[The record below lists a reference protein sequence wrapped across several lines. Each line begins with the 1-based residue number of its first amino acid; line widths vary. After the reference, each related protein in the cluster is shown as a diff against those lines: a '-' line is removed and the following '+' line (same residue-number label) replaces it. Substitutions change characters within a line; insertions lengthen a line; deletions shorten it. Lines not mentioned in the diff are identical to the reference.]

1 MRRTIK
7 FQLGLVCFVVV
18 LFALI
23 LGVKTLMEGREKLR
37 NVDDLQAMV
46 TLSSSISLLVHESQ
60 KERGASAGFI
70 GSKGQKFGDKVPPQR
85 KLTDKEHQRYKTALQ
100 AITLEHYPQTLKDK
114 IATIEKLLQQLP
126 SIRNRV
132 DALSISAEE
141 EVGYYTLL
149 NQHLLD
155 IVASTAVLSG
165 EPEIVKQLSAYANFL
180 KSKERS
186 GIERAVLSNTFAADK
201 FAPNMFVKLITLI
214 SEQTSCIDAFF
225 STASPKSIAF
235 YNQTMQSP
243 IVQEVEKMRNV
254 AIEKAT
260 TGGFGIDATH
270 WFDTITKKINLLKE
284 VDDALANENL
294 DTLHALEKATKKQMM
309 IESSGLV
316 IVTFLILIL
325 LYTTIKDIL
334 QAITLSGQKL
344 SHVSSTLDLTYPL
357 LLKSD
362 NEISD
367 TMQEAQKLIH
377 NFKDSIAKAFETSND
392 SVKASSSL
400 SDVASNLANNITEQN
415 RFIHGIQEEM
425 RLLLEKEHE
434 MQNMSFKTLDD
445 LEQTKAVLE
454 TFVTSMSRVVEMI
467 SIGAQKQ
474 HELGSKANS
483 LAQQATDIKNVLAII
498 GDIADQT
505 NLLALNAAIEAA
517 RAGEHGRGFAVV
529 ADEVRK
535 LAERTQTS
543 LSDISTTTNVIVQT
557 IHEVTGETE
566 HISQSFYQLSKET
579 NTLIEQS
586 QHTSQT
592 LSNTIHISNEQSTK
606 HTDVEKTVE
615 LFMKHINEVTVLSE
629 KNNTLGETVK
639 EISANLSSKAESANV
654 ELKRFRIQ

>member
-23 LGVKTLMEGREKLR
+23 LGVKTLMEGREKLQ
-37 NVDDLQAMV
+37 NVDDLQTMV

-60 KERGASAGFI
+60 KERGASAGFL
-70 GSKGQKFGDKVPPQR
+70 GSKGQKFGDKVSPQR
-85 KLTDKEHQRYKTALQ
+85 KLTDKEHQRYKIALQ
-100 AITLEHYPQTLKDK
+100 SIALERYPQTLKDK
-114 IATIEKLLQQLP
+114 IATIESFLQKLP
-126 SIRNRV
+126 SIRSRV
-132 DALSISAEE
+132 DTLSISVAEE
-141 EVGYYTLL
+141 VEYYTLL

-155 IVASTAVLSG
+155 IVASTAVLSN
-165 EPEIVKQLSAYANFL
+165 EPEIVKQLGAYANFL

-214 SEQTSCIDAFF
+214 SEQTSYIDAFF
-225 STASPKSIAF
+225 STASPQSITF

-243 IVQEVEKMRNV
+243 IVQEVEKMRNI

-260 TGGFGIDATH
+260 IGTFGVDATH
-270 WFDTITKKINLLKE
+270 WFDTITQKINLLKA
-284 VDDALANENL
+284 VDDALAKENL
-294 DTLHALEKATKKQMM
+294 ETLHALKTTTKKQMM
-309 IESSGLV
+309 VESSGLV
-316 IVTFLILIL
+316 IVTLFILLL

-362 NEISD
+362 NEIAD

-377 NFKDSIAKAFETSND
+377 NFKDSITKAFETSND
-392 SVKASSSL
+392 SVKASNSL
-400 SDVASNLANNITEQN
+400 SDVASNLASNITEQN

-425 RLLLEKEHE
+425 RLLREKEHE
-434 MQNMSFKTLDD
+434 MQNMSLKTLDD

-454 TFVTSMSRVVEMI
+454 TFVTSMSKVVEMI

-579 NTLIEQS
+579 NTLIDQS

-592 LSNTIHISNEQSTK
+592 LSNTIRISNEQSTK

-615 LFMKHINEVTVLSE
+615 LFMKHINEVTALSE

-639 EISANLSSKAESANV
+639 EISANLSSKAENANV
-654 ELKRFRIQ
+654 ELKRFRIH

>member
-1 MRRTIK
+1 
-7 FQLGLVCFVVV
+7 
-18 LFALI
+18 
-23 LGVKTLMEGREKLR
+23 
-37 NVDDLQAMV
+37 
-46 TLSSSISLLVHESQ
+46 
-60 KERGASAGFI
+60 
-70 GSKGQKFGDKVPPQR
+70 
-85 KLTDKEHQRYKTALQ
+85 
-100 AITLEHYPQTLKDK
+100 
-114 IATIEKLLQQLP
+114 
-126 SIRNRV
+126 
-132 DALSISAEE
+132 
-141 EVGYYTLL
+141 
-149 NQHLLD
+149 
-155 IVASTAVLSG
+155 
-165 EPEIVKQLSAYANFL
+165 
-180 KSKERS
+180 
-186 GIERAVLSNTFAADK
+186 
-201 FAPNMFVKLITLI
+201 
-214 SEQTSCIDAFF
+214 
-225 STASPKSIAF
+225 
-235 YNQTMQSP
+235 
-243 IVQEVEKMRNV
+243 
-254 AIEKAT
+254 
-260 TGGFGIDATH
+260 
-270 WFDTITKKINLLKE
+270 
-284 VDDALANENL
+284 
-294 DTLHALEKATKKQMM
+294 
-309 IESSGLV
+309 
-316 IVTFLILIL
+316 
-325 LYTTIKDIL
+325 
-334 QAITLSGQKL
+334 
-344 SHVSSTLDLTYPL
+344 
-357 LLKSD
+357 
-362 NEISD
+362 
-367 TMQEAQKLIH
+367 
-377 NFKDSIAKAFETSND
+377 
-392 SVKASSSL
+392 
-400 SDVASNLANNITEQN
+400 
-415 RFIHGIQEEM
+415 M

-654 ELKRFRIQ
+654 ELKRFRNQ